1 MRELQAQ
8 VAMLREA
15 LLIGRARTMDDING
29 AREAK
34 DDAIADLVIINKTL
48 AATKSTEAEY
58 RRQIENEALERAQ
71 ELAKTSQAICDHITD
86 HPTADFD
93 IPDEIYIPWVDAIR
107 AMKG

>member
-48 AATKSTEAEY
+48 AATESTEAEY
-58 RRQIENEALERAQ
+58 RRTIENEVLERAALHFD
-71 ELAKTSQAICDHITD
+71 EMNSY
-86 HPTADFD
+86 ADLSAS
-93 IPDEIYIPWVDAIR
+93 IVVNAIR
-107 AMKG
+107 ALKG

>member
-58 RRQIENEALERAQ
+58 RRQIENEALERAAQ
-71 ELAKTSQAICDHITD
+71 GFDSLPPEKHLDAGCVARALREL
-86 HPTADFD
+86 
-93 IPDEIYIPWVDAIR
+93 
-107 AMKG
+107 KG